1 MLTSR
6 ALSKRAG
13 RKRTSLRNS
22 QDMLSL
28 IADKERKADIT
39 DAQAETLRKY
49 LMSIYLS
56 ENLQIVFEPFV
67 GETQQRLED
76 KFDNLLEYISHLEW
90 R

>member
-13 RKRTSLRNS
+13 RKHTALRNS
-22 QDMLSL
+22 QEILSL
-28 IADKERKADIT
+28 IADEERKADIT
-39 DAQAETLRKY
+39 DAQAEALRKY

-56 ENLQIVFEPFV
+56 ENLQIVLEPFV
-67 GETQQRLED
+67 AGTQQRLED

-90 R
+90 G

>member
-13 RKRTSLRNS
+13 RKHTPLRNT
-22 QDMLSL
+22 QEILSL
-28 IADKERKADIT
+28 IADEERKADIT
-39 DAQAETLRKY
+39 DAQAEALRKY

-56 ENLQIVFEPFV
+56 ENLQIVLEPLV
-67 GETQQRLED
+67 AGTQQRLED

-90 R
+90 G

>member
-6 ALSKRAG
+6 ALLKRAG
-13 RKRTSLRNS
+13 RKRTPLRNS
-22 QDMLSL
+22 QEILSL
-28 IADKERKADIT
+28 IADEERKADIT
-39 DAQAETLRKY
+39 GAQAEALRKY

-56 ENLQIVFEPFV
+56 ENLQIVLEPLV
-67 GETQQRLED
+67 AGTQQRLED

>member
-1 MLTSR
+1 
-6 ALSKRAG
+6 
-13 RKRTSLRNS
+13 
-22 QDMLSL
+22 MLSL